1 MRAPPLRLPEVIR
14 QRDACSSPRCD
25 RLLGPMAMTR
35 EYGLHVD
42 HLPCE
47 IAAAFLFGLK
57 FDPESVEMIGKVD
70 EVGIECAVAE
80 YIIFEEGSDVH
91 GKTIEAY
98 MQELR
103 TECRGRVIPS
113 INLVN

>member
-1 MRAPPLRLPEVIR
+1 
-14 QRDACSSPRCD
+14 
-25 RLLGPMAMTR
+25 MTR

-42 HLPCE
+42 HLAHE

-70 EVGIECAVAE
+70 EVGIERAVAE
-80 YIIFEEGSDVH
+80 YIRFEAGSDVH
-91 GKTIEAY
+91 GKTINTY

-103 TECRGRVIPS
+103 PECRARVIPS